1 MGSANPFLAPGCVAH
16 EDRQV
21 QIDKPSI
28 AYWRD
33 QRIIYKDPNLLKPR
47 AKNPRTH
54 TAKQIQQIATSIG
67 EFGFINPILIDGS
80 DGIIAGHGR
89 VLAAK
94 SLGMAD
100 VPTVRVDHLT
110 PAQIRAYVIADNKLA
125 ENAGWDRTLLALE
138 LHELSVELNF
148 DVTITGFDIG
158 EIDIL
163 ISELNAGASDEEDAI
178 PEIDRSCQR

>member
-1 MGSANPFLAPGCVAH
+1 MRQNPASMEVFRKDDRMQKTGCTNWKTGLIHKITGQKQAIGRSRWALTLAEQRLAFRVDLDEEVNDPRRRRTGLTTRPMGSL
-16 EDRQV
+16 
-21 QIDKPSI
+21 
-28 AYWRD
+28 
-33 QRIIYKDPNLLKPR
+33 RIIYKDPNLLKPR

-80 DGIIAGHGR
+80 DRIIAGHGR

-110 PAQIRAYVIADNKLA
+110 PAQIRAYVIADHKLA
-125 ENAGWDRTLLALE
+125 ENAGWDRTLL
-138 LHELSVELNF
+138 
-148 DVTITGFDIG
+148 
-158 EIDIL
+158 
-163 ISELNAGASDEEDAI
+163 
-178 PEIDRSCQR
+178 